1 MTADLF
7 VERAPANLD
16 GTSPATATFSPD
28 IETYRYVLTRDWAGG
43 DRIGW
48 LMLNPSK
55 ASAMVDDQTIRRC
68 TSYSRAWGAGGLVVV
83 NRFALR
89 STDPAALAA
98 HADPVGAVNDEVIV
112 AQLTD
117 PTVRFVVAAW
127 GAHPFAA
134 RRVRH
139 VADLLAAHKV
149 SLRCL
154 GTTKGGHPRHPAR
167 LPDGLPL
174 LDYVPGGG
182 SDA

>member
-1 MTADLF
+1 MIADLI

-16 GTSPATATFSPD
+16 GTLPATATFSPGAQ
-28 IETYRYVLTRDWAGG
+28 TYRYVLTRDWASG

-83 NRFALR
+83 NLFALR

-98 HADPVGAVNDEVIV
+98 HADPVGAVNDEVTV
-112 AQLTD
+112 AELTD

-134 RRVRH
+134 RRVRD
-139 VADLLAAHKV
+139 VAALLAAHKV

-154 GTTKGGHPRHPAR
+154 GTTQGGHPRHPSR
-167 LPDGLPL
+167 LADGIPL
-174 LDYVPGGG
+174 LDYAVGGD